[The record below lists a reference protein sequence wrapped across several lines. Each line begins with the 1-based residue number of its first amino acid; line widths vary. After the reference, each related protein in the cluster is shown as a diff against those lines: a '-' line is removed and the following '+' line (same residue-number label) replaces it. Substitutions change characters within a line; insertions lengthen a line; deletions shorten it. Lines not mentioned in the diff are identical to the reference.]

1 MRIESDPN
9 DPGARN
15 QGNIIQGCLK
25 KNQHIKQLGAKGVLR
40 WPDNNSM
47 FRRLSCNRAT
57 SKE

>member
-1 MRIESDPN
+1 LGILYEGVYGYGELWREITEPGGRPDNKRIVKE
-9 DPGARN
+9 
-15 QGNIIQGCLK
+15 
-25 KNQHIKQLGAKGVLR
+25 VLR